1 MYDKEITTSLDKSL
15 GYLYFMDKDHP
26 LAGRSG
32 KVYHHRHIASI
43 MLGRWLKRPEI
54 IHHIDGNRA
63 NNDPE
68 NLVVLTQRQHFFE
81 HNQPPIPP
89 KPIDCDTCGKPTLN
103 KRYCSMKCCLIG
115 RRVVDRPTKE
125 QLTSDLLAGTWVGTG
140 RKYGVSDNAVR
151 KWARSYGLL

>member
-1 MYDKEITTSLDKSL
+1 MYGKEIATSLDKSL

-26 LAGRSG
+26 LAGGSG

-43 MLGRWLKRPEI
+43 KLGRWLKRPEI
-54 IHHIDGNRA
+54 VHHIDGNRA

-103 KRYCSMKCCLIG
+103 KRYCF
-115 RRVVDRPTKE
+115 
-125 QLTSDLLAGTWVGTG
+125 AGTWVGTG